1 MVDPRKSLVRR
12 YIEEVV
18 NTGNLERVAEF
29 ITAAD
34 VEGAK
39 NHLRAVRTTYPDL
52 HVTVVAQ
59 IAEDDLVATRIVA
72 RGNHLGAFW
81 GIEPTIR
88 LRLSQGLAH
97 FPSGATNNFPRRF
110 DPIQDQTACPFPS
123 PRRERSAQY
132 MLCDATSDFA
142 SAATSVQGP
151 TQHWPS
157 N

>member
-1 MVDPRKSLVRR
+1 MEDPRKALVRR

-39 NHLRAVRTTYPDL
+39 KHVGAVRTTYPDL

-72 RGNHLGAFW
+72 RGTHLGAFR
-81 GIEPTIR
+81 GIEPTNKPVSSSPHHLKSSITKQSGRLNAGSFGRSIVTPDTTIR
-88 LRLSQGLAH
+88 K
-97 FPSGATNNFPRRF
+97 PRSSICR
-110 DPIQDQTACPFPS
+110 
-123 PRRERSAQY
+123 
-132 MLCDATSDFA
+132 
-142 SAATSVQGP
+142 
-151 TQHWPS
+151 
-157 N
+157 

>member
-39 NHLRAVRTTYPDL
+39 KHLRAVRTTYPDL

-72 RGNHLGAFW
+72 RGTHLGAFW
-81 GIEPTIR
+81 GIEPTNKPICIEGVNIDR
-88 LRLSQGLAH
+88 IKDGKIVEHWGAANTLEALAGI
-97 FPSGATNNFPRRF
+97 GALPFRR
-110 DPIQDQTACPFPS
+110 D
-123 PRRERSAQY
+123 
-132 MLCDATSDFA
+132 
-142 SAATSVQGP
+142 
-151 TQHWPS
+151 
-157 N
+157 